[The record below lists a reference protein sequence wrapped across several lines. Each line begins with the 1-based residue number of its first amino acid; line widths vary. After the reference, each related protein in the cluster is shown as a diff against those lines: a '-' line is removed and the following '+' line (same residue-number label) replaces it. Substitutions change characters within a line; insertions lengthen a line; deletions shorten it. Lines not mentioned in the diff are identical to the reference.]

1 MLVVARVAE
10 LGKQVKRDDTV
21 LEIPWARSS
30 WRNKANMM
38 TMMMTMTMMMMM
50 VMVMTTLVLKDG
62 LSSQLTDYT
71 HRSHIKCVMY
81 TETRFE

>member
-38 TMMMTMTMMMMM
+38 TMMLMMTTTTMMMM

-62 LSSQLTDYT
+62 LSCHSSQIT
-71 HRSHIKCVMY
+71 H
-81 TETRFE
+81 TEVTLNV